1 MKSKY
6 INVLPLVIFILA
18 IICTAPMFYILSPL
32 SVQSVD
38 AFLKYYSP
46 ALYLFF
52 TGNILAIILSA
63 VLLKK
68 FKLKAL
74 LVPLIFSSVVLLCYL
89 GLYIFGW
96 IIFGHGP

>member
-52 TGNILAIILSA
+52 YWKYPSNHTFSGTF
-63 VLLKK
+63 KK
-68 FKLKAL
+68 IQVK
-74 LVPLIFSSVVLLCYL
+74 SLC
-89 GLYIFGW
+89 
-96 IIFGHGP
+96 